1 MTAAGSHKLASKGL
15 SQNGYIHV
23 GGGDGDGVDDE
34 DDDDGVD
41 GGFSGRGT
49 RPQNPTKP

>member
-1 MTAAGSHKLASKGL
+1 MATTAATMMTTTAGS
-15 SQNGYIHV
+15 
-23 GGGDGDGVDDE
+23 GDGDGVDDE

-41 GGFSGRGT
+41 GGFSERGT